1 MQNRRQ
7 NLPEI
12 SIETVLS
19 ISDSPQIVPGKI
31 EIRRKEYWKI
41 SGRIKEKENRR
52 RKTLNRLRGPAQ

>member
-19 ISDSPQIVPGKI
+19 ISDSPQNCPRKNKM
-31 EIRRKEYWKI
+31 RRKECWKI

>member
-19 ISDSPQIVPGKI
+19 ISDSPQNCPRKNKNATARMLKKI
-31 EIRRKEYWKI
+31 QEE
-41 SGRIKEKENRR
+41 
-52 RKTLNRLRGPAQ
+52 